1 MGLIVR
7 IKEIF
12 GAKANAL
19 ADEMED
25 PKASLDY
32 SLRRLEENR
41 RQVARSLV
49 EVRAARQRLEDQQS
63 ELEATVGR
71 YGEQAGAAVV
81 AEREDLARLALQ
93 RKQEAELRQVEL
105 ADNIANISRQEEELK
120 QSQAN
125 LERKIAQFRSKKE
138 ELKAVHDSAQ
148 AQLRVHEAL
157 SGVSNDLAD
166 VGHTIRRAEERIAEM
181 QSRADAIEGLIAEG
195 ALQDALTPDEDDI
208 DRQLAEIGR
217 DQQVE
222 AELARLKAEAG
233 SGEETQAGGAS

>member
-1 MGLIVR
+1 MSLVVR
-7 IKEIF
+7 LKEIF

-25 PKASLDY
+25 PKASLEY
-32 SLRRLEENR
+32 SLRRLEENQ

-49 EVRAARQRLEDQQS
+49 EVRAARQRLENQRD
-63 ELEATVGR
+63 ELETTLGR
-71 YGEQAGAAVV
+71 YRQQAEAAV
-81 AEREDLARLALQ
+81 ASGRDDLARLALQ
-93 RKQEAELRQVEL
+93 RAQDAEARQAGL
-105 ADNIANISRQEEELK
+105 ANNIANVARQEEELT
-120 QSQAN
+120 QSNAN

-138 ELKAVHDSAQ
+138 ELKAIHDSAE

-157 SGVSNDLAD
+157 SGVSGDLAD

-195 ALQDALTPDEDDI
+195 ALQDALTPEQDDI

-217 DQQVE
+217 NKAVE
-222 AELARLKAEAG
+222 DELARLKAESRA
-233 SGEETQAGGAS
+233 ADNA